1 MNVIMT
7 MVIVLILVS
16 INQEAINVNVMVD
29 LNQKIMKGTA
39 QVIKFDRNTVII
51 SH

>member
-16 INQEAINVNVMVD
+16 INQEAISVNVMLD
-29 LNQKIMKGTA
+29 LIQKIMKGTA
-39 QVIKFDRNTVII
+39 QVIKFDRDSVII